1 MSKLGNILNG
11 WQNFIAKSE
20 VTELEAVERAK
31 HCIDC
36 KHKAFSKTLKA
47 FVQDDLVQIEG
58 YVCMKCESSIK
69 CPLSAKLRS
78 ENETC
83 PLSKW

>member
-31 HCIDC
+31 HCIEC
-36 KHKAFSKTLKA
+36 VELKEGRLLNLIK
-47 FVQDDLVQIEG
+47 DDLKEIEG
-58 YVCMKCESSIK
+58 FYCGVCY

-78 ENETC
+78 KNETC
-83 PLSKW
+83 PLKKWE

>member
-1 MSKLGNILNG
+1 MSKIKNILNG

-20 VTELEAVERAK
+20 VSELIAVQRGQ
-31 HCIDC
+31 HCLEC
-36 KHKAFSKTLKA
+36 VELKEGRLLNLIKDE
-47 FVQDDLVQIEG
+47 FKEIEG
-58 YVCMKCESSIK
+58 FYCGVCH

-83 PLSKW
+83 PLGKWQ